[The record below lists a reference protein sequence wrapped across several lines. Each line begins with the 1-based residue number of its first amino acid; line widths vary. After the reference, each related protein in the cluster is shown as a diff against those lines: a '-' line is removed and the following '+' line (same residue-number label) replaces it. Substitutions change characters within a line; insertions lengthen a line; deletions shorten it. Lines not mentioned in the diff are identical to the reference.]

1 LYLDGFKKKSFKYE
15 KQKRKKKMET
25 EKVEDKIQDKIQD
38 RAQDKN
44 NESNNIGAMP
54 DDVSNIIEQL
64 KFISLVKPGQKI
76 NLLKKTFCDSQSYIV
91 AACRFFDGET
101 KQKLTTH
108 IKNLISD
115 TSNILIKY
123 KGTPWEQKIKLALL
137 ATKVGIENLAKTYS
151 YHPDTLSVLNTCI
164 ENIESFI

>member
-1 LYLDGFKKKSFKYE
+1 MEFEGKGGE
-15 KQKRKKKMET
+15 KIVDRK
-25 EKVEDKIQDKIQD
+25 DKIEPNVG
-38 RAQDKN
+38 A
-44 NESNNIGAMP
+44 AMP

-76 NLLKKTFCDSQSYIV
+76 NLIKKTFCDSQSYV
-91 AACRFFDGET
+91 AAFYRCYDGET

-108 IKNLISD
+108 IKNLITD

-123 KGTPWEQKIKLALL
+123 KGTPWEQKIKLTLL
-137 ATKVGIENLAKTYS
+137 TTKVGIENLTKTYN
-151 YHPDTLSVLNTCI
+151 YHPDTLSILNTCV